1 VPDSE
6 QSEASFRT
14 VLVAVTVNLAIAI
27 AKAVAAALTGSA
39 ALWAET
45 LHSFADTGNEVLLFV
60 GVRRSDR
67 PADGRHPFG
76 YGQERFFWSFL
87 AALGIFVVGG
97 VLSILEG
104 VRSFLDPEPLTSLV
118 VGVAVL
124 VVSIVLEAISWRTA
138 RNQLRAEAQARNR
151 SMAEHLR
158 LASDP
163 TAVTVFLED
172 TAAIVGLLLALAAIG
187 LHAWTGSA
195 VWDAGASVLIGVLLI
210 GVAFLVARRSKGLLI
225 DQSAPDDV
233 LDRLRDR
240 IGGEDWVAEIV
251 VLTAVYVGPGS
262 LLVAAHLRP
271 TVDRAAGP
279 AEQLIGCSY
288 RLRDSLCGEGVIEAA
303 EITLV
308 PAVERVGPARS
319 SSWDL

>member
-1 VPDSE
+1 VPDSD
-6 QSEASFRT
+6 QAEASFRT
-14 VLVAVTVNLAIAI
+14 VIVAVAVNLAITV
-27 AKAVAAALTGSA
+27 AKAIAAALTGSA

-67 PADGRHPFG
+67 PADARHPFG
-76 YGQERFFWSFL
+76 YGQERWFWAFL

-97 VLSILEG
+97 VLSIIEG
-104 VRSFLDPEPLTSLV
+104 VRSFLDPEPLASTV

-124 VVSIVLEAISWRTA
+124 VVSIVLEAVSWRTA
-138 RNQLRAEAQARNR
+138 RNQLRAEARARRR

-158 LASDP
+158 RASDP
-163 TAVTVFLED
+163 TAITVFLED
-172 TAAIVGLLLALAAIG
+172 TAAIIGLTLALVAIG

-195 VWDAGASVLIGVLLI
+195 VWDAGASVLIGFLLI

-240 IGGEDWVAEIV
+240 IDGEDWVQEIV
-251 VLTAVYVGPGS
+251 AMTAVYVGPGS
-262 LLVAAHLRP
+262 LLVTARLRP
-271 TVDRAAGP
+271 TAELAAGP
-279 AEQLIGCSY
+279 ADQLISRSY
-288 RLRDSLCGEGVIEAA
+288 CLRDSLCAEGVIQAA

-308 PAVERVGPARS
+308 PTGEAVLGS
-319 SSWDL
+319 